1 MKKERRSSFT
11 LAAEITALI
20 LVFVIIIVAAG
31 ADAIKREFD
40 RGEYPRPYKKAVESA
55 AKEFGVEENLIYAVI
70 KAESKFDAHAVS
82 SAGALGLM
90 QIMPYT
96 YEADIKDKLGIVG
109 EAKLAL
115 LDPEINI
122 RCGTYYLSRWL
133 LYFDDINTAL
143 AAYNAGFGNVRK
155 WLSDTAYSSDGE
167 KIIAENIPFKETREY
182 VLRVSYYYEEYNKL
196 YPKDIIPTETTEP
209 KPTDPQ
215 ITYPGIDYPITW
227 ITRGPDERGRIFAN
241 EFACYAWA
249 EKYCGIYYGDVD
261 PILVM
266 AIIKTE
272 SDFVVN
278 AISSSGAYG
287 LMQIMPAT
295 YNVDIKPSIDLTED
309 FEYLLEDPEFAVKCG
324 TYYLHW
330 LYADSRMLGGSMIN
344 VIASYHGGC
353 NAVASWLS
361 SDELAKDGELIVSK
375 IPIKETGR
383 YVEKVL
389 SNYEYYK
396 NIFGK

>member
-11 LAAEITALI
+11 LAAEITALV

-55 AKEFGVEENLIYAVI
+55 AKEFGVEENLIYAVM
-70 KAESKFDAHAVS
+70 KAESKFDVHAVS
-82 SAGALGLM
+82 SSGALGLM
-90 QIMPYT
+90 QIMPHT
-96 YEADIKDKLGIVG
+96 YETDIKENLGISKDTK
-109 EAKLAL
+109 AAL

-133 LYFDDINTAL
+133 LYFDDMNTAL

-167 KIIAENIPFKETREY
+167 RIIAENIPFKETREY
-182 VLRVSYYYEEYNKL
+182 VLRVSYYYEEYNRL
-196 YPKDIIPTETTEP
+196 YPENADTPNTTEP
-209 KPTDPQ
+209 V
-215 ITYPGIDYPITW
+215 ITNPGGETVGW
-227 ITRGPDERGRIFAN
+227 ITRGPDEKGRIFVN
-241 EFACYAWA
+241 ETACYAWA
-249 EKYCGIYYGDVD
+249 KKYCGTYFTDVD

-278 AISSSGAYG
+278 AVSSSGAYG

-295 YNVDIKPSIDLTED
+295 YKIDIKTSMDLTED
-309 FEYLLEDPEFAVKCG
+309 FEYLLEDPEFAIKCG

-353 NAVASWLS
+353 NAVVSWLS

-389 SNYEYYK
+389 ANYEYYN